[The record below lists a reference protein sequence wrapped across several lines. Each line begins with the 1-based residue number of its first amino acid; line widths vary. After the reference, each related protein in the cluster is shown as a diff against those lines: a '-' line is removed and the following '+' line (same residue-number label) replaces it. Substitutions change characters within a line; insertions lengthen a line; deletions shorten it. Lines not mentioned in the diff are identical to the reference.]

1 MTGIEQF
8 RYDGKRVLVVGGATG
23 MGAAT
28 AKAAAALGA
37 EVVVMDYAPV
47 TYQAARVVTVDL
59 RHRESIDAAI
69 GEIGGPIDA
78 LFSAA
83 GVADGP
89 DLMRINFIGHR
100 HLIERMLADG
110 RLARG
115 AAICFISSV
124 AGIGWEN
131 DLPRLL
137 EFLQTP
143 DFESAEAWV
152 AAHEPEGIIHYGFSK
167 QAINAYVAT
176 QAYPLLSR
184 GVRIN
189 AICPGPTDTPLARA
203 NADLW
208 LTFAQDY
215 RDSTGCDVHTP
226 EQMANAMIFLNSD
239 AACGISGVTL
249 LVDYGHVMSSLTGSF
264 APGKPIIDLIMGRVS
279 LT

>member
-8 RYDGKRVLVVGGATG
+8 RYDGKRALVVGGATG
-23 MGAAT
+23 MGAAA
-28 AKAAAALGA
+28 AKTVGALGA
-37 EVVVMDYAPV
+37 EVIVMDYASV
-47 TYQAARVVTVDL
+47 DSDLGRGIQVDL
-59 RHRESIDAAI
+59 RDQASIDAAI
-69 GEIGGPIDA
+69 EQVGGPVNAI
-78 LFSAA
+78 FSAA

-100 HLIERMLADG
+100 HLIERMLADEQ
-110 RLARG
+110 LPRG
-115 AAICFISSV
+115 SAICFISSV
-124 AGIGWEN
+124 GGIGWEN
-131 DLPRLL
+131 DLPRLQ
-137 EFLQTP
+137 EFLATP
-143 DFESAEAWV
+143 DFESADAWV

-167 QAINAYVAT
+167 QAINAYVAM
-176 QAYPLLSR
+176 QAYPFLAK

-215 RDSTGCDVHTP
+215 RDATGAEVHTP
-226 EQMANAMIFLNSD
+226 EQMANVMAFLNSD
-239 AACGISGVTL
+239 AAAGVNGVTL

>member
-1 MTGIEQF
+1 
-8 RYDGKRVLVVGGATG
+8 
-23 MGAAT
+23 
-28 AKAAAALGA
+28 
-37 EVVVMDYAPV
+37 
-47 TYQAARVVTVDL
+47 
-59 RHRESIDAAI
+59 
-69 GEIGGPIDA
+69 
-78 LFSAA
+78 
-83 GVADGP
+83 
-89 DLMRINFIGHR
+89 
-100 HLIERMLADG
+100 
-110 RLARG
+110 
-115 AAICFISSV
+115 
-124 AGIGWEN
+124 
-131 DLPRLL
+131 
-137 EFLQTP
+137 
-143 DFESAEAWV
+143 V

-208 LTFAQDY
+208 LSFAQDY
-215 RDSTGCDVHTP
+215 RDATGCDVHTP

-279 LT
+279 LA

>member
-23 MGAAT
+23 MGAAAAKT
-28 AKAAAALGA
+28 ATALGA
-37 EVVVMDYAPV
+37 EVVVMDHAPV
-47 TYQAARVVTVDL
+47 TFEVAHSVSVDL
-59 RHRESIDAAI
+59 SDRASIDSAI
-69 GEIGGPIDA
+69 DQVDGPIDA
-78 LFSAA
+78 IFSAA

-89 DLMRINFIGHR
+89 KLMRINFIGHR
-100 HLIERMLADG
+100 HLIERMIADG
-110 RLARG
+110 RLPRG
-115 AAICFISSV
+115 SAICFISSV
-124 AGIGWEN
+124 AGMGWEN

-137 EFLQTP
+137 DFLGTP
-143 DFESAEAWV
+143 DYGSADAWV

-176 QAYPLLSR
+176 QAYPMLKR

-208 LTFAQDY
+208 LAFAQDY
-215 RDSTGCDVHTP
+215 RDATGTSVHTP
-226 EQMANAMIFLNSD
+226 EQMANAMVFLNSD
-239 AACGISGVTL
+239 AAAGISGVTL
-249 LVDYGHVMSSLTGSF
+249 LVDYGHVMASLTGSF

-279 LT
+279 LA

>member
-1 MTGIEQF
+1 MTAIDQF

-23 MGAAT
+23 MGAAAAQT
-28 AKAAAALGA
+28 AAELGG
-37 EVVVMDYAPV
+37 EVIVMDYAPV
-47 TYQAARVVTVDL
+47 PYEAAQTVQVDL
-59 RHRESIDAAI
+59 AGRSSIDSAL
-69 GEIGGPIDA
+69 EQVDGPIHA
-78 LFSAA
+78 VFSAA

-89 DLMRINFIGHR
+89 KLMRINFIGHR
-100 HLIERMLADG
+100 HLIETILADG
-110 RLARG
+110 RLPRG
-115 AAICFISSV
+115 SAICFISSV
-124 AGIGWEN
+124 GGIGWES
-131 DLPRLL
+131 DLPRLQ
-137 EFLQTP
+137 EFLATP
-143 DFESAEAWV
+143 DYESADAWV
-152 AAHEPEGIIHYGFSK
+152 KAHEPEGIIHYGFSK

-176 QAYPLLSR
+176 KAYPFLAK

-215 RDSTGCDVHTP
+215 RDATGCGIHTP
-226 EQMANAMIFLNSD
+226 QQMANAMVFLNSD

-249 LVDYGHVMSSLTGSF
+249 LVDNGHVMSSLTGSW